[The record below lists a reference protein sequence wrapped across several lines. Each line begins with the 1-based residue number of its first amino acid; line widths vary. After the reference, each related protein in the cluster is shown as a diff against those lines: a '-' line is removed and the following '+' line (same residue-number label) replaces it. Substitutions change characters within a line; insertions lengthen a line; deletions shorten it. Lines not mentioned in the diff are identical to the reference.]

1 MHQTDAA
8 DEYNEPKPYTI
19 SSDCSGD
26 FLIYAS
32 LSRQGEPLC
41 ALMTGIV
48 SPDPGAQI
56 GAEADPPPEPL
67 LRAYRAGP
75 WHRMLSRPGRDTGG
89 PGAAAADRAAPS

>member
-1 MHQTDAA
+1 MTVEYCGYVHLYLYGTNVQQQYILTSSRACWIYLKLGLHQTDAA

-48 SPDPGAQI
+48 SPDPGAQ
-56 GAEADPPPEPL
+56 
-67 LRAYRAGP
+67 LRLRG
-75 WHRMLSRPGRDTGG
+75 
-89 PGAAAADRAAPS
+89 